1 MTKLRHHTAQD
12 DNVLRLC
19 RNGGIVFYKPNAIQ
33 LLQHAFLQFFAVW
46 FQRNGSPVVCA
57 EKGVRFLCHGVV
69 IGCDLIKQIAV
80 RNDRI
85 ECEKGA
91 KVYLAKRTEKR
102 VVGVVAN
109 DCVAIRD
116 TFDGFVKSNLQG
128 ISDGCKF
135 IGKSLDEEHRFG
147 FVGRGVVVADIY
159 RYDVGVATAQAF
171 CREVDAVII
180 EIDKLPDFA
189 FRVLA
194 YARIV
199 LVVKDVTHGSD
210 RNACLSCNISHC
222 DFLAHNNRIIQS

>member
-33 LLQHAFLQFFAVW
+33 LLQHAFLQFFAV
-46 FQRNGSPVVCA
+46 
-57 EKGVRFLCHGVV
+57 L
-69 IGCDLIKQIAV
+69 
-80 RNDRI
+80 
-85 ECEKGA
+85 
-91 KVYLAKRTEKR
+91 
-102 VVGVVAN
+102 AN

-116 TFDGFVKSNLQG
+116 TLDGFVKSNLQG

-147 FVGRGVVVADIY
+147 FVGRGIVVADIY

-189 FRVLA
+189 FCVLT